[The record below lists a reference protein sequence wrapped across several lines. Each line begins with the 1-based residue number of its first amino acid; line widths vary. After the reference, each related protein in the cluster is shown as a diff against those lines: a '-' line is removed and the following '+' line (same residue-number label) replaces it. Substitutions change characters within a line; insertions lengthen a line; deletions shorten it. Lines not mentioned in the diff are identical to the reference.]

1 MPGAVFS
8 IFITRTWGTNY
19 GCEKSLTGNQ
29 QSQLT
34 WDRRIPPLESGNRLS
49 WHEFERR
56 YDAMPH
62 LKKAELIEGVV
73 YVPSPLLRIMPNR
86 VVI

>member
-1 MPGAVFS
+1 MRFFQYLSLERGELTMVA
-8 IFITRTWGTNY
+8 N
-19 GCEKSLTGNQ
+19 KSLTGNQ

-73 YVPSPLLRIMPNR
+73 YLPSPLLRIMPNR
-86 VVI
+86 IVI

>member
-1 MPGAVFS
+1 MVA
-8 IFITRTWGTNY
+8 N
-19 GCEKSLTGNQ
+19 KSLTGNQ

-62 LKKAELIEGVV
+62 LKKADPGTNLNGATTQC
-73 YVPSPLLRIMPNR
+73 RT
-86 VVI
+86 